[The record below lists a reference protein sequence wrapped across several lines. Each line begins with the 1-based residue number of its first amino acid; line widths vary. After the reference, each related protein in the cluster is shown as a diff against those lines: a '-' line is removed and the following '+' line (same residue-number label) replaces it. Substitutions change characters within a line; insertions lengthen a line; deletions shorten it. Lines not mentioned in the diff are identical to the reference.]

1 MSQERIKQAIK
12 DETLR
17 CPECKK
23 PIRQYDKYIQMTTD
37 VWDGPGD
44 ARIATGGSKVT
55 LICGN
60 DGCSWKE
67 RTEYWDNYIE
77 E

>member
-1 MSQERIKQAIK
+1 
-12 DETLR
+12 
-17 CPECKK
+17 
-23 PIRQYDKYIQMTTD
+23 MTTD
-37 VWDGPGD
+37 VWDGAGD
-44 ARIATGGSKVT
+44 TNIATGGGKVT

-60 DGCSWKE
+60 EGCLWKE